1 MSIVASPPRA
11 PRGFYSTR
19 VDSTGRLKLPAK
31 MVDYI
36 EALPEKSLYATN
48 MKGVA
53 RIYLNGSWDK
63 FLDKLAQDPQLRRTI
78 GEGFDSMGGDMD
90 MDPQGRVTLPK
101 NLRELLQLENKNVWL
116 RLDEDRIFVYTEE
129 QYAAQVAASK
139 AAFPAELERAIA
151 MGFDF

>member
-1 MSIVASPPRA
+1 
-11 PRGFYSTR
+11 
-19 VDSTGRLKLPAK
+19 